1 LEAPELTEELIDRMV
16 AGTRESADGRSIR
29 ELERLRDDY
38 LVAIQQ
44 VLRQFKLGAGNTLR
58 QLEERLYD
66 SARNRLAPDAANQ
79 PLKLLDTQVR
89 AEWVDYNRHMS
100 DFRYGQVFGDAME
113 ALFRRVGVDEA
124 YRAAGHTYYTVE
136 THIRHLGE
144 AKAGESLH
152 VTLQILHI
160 DDKRLHVFLRMA
172 RAGDGHEIA
181 TAEQMHLHVDTA
193 AAKSVVVQAPS

>member
-1 LEAPELTEELIDRMV
+1 M
-16 AGTRESADGRSIR
+16 
-29 ELERLRDDY
+29 
-38 LVAIQQ
+38 
-44 VLRQFKLGAGNTLR
+44 
-58 QLEERLYD
+58 
-66 SARNRLAPDAANQ
+66 
-79 PLKLLDTQVR
+79 KLLNTPVR

-152 VTLQILHI
+152 VTVQILNV
-160 DDKRLHVFLRMA
+160 DEKRLHVFLRMS
-172 RAGDGHEIA
+172 RASDGGEIA

-193 AAKSVVVQAPS
+193 VAKSVAARPAVLEELTTIFAAHQALPKPTTAGGGIGGPR